1 MATARKIAQ
10 QLAAMAELQ
19 DSLNAHVHVQWRAQ
33 NHQYYRAIWVECAE
47 LLDHFGWKWWKHQ
60 TADLEQVKLE
70 IVDIWHFG
78 LSQLIRDG
86 LLDAHNADG
95 GVVAAVVDGL
105 SHAPRGDFRA
115 AVEALALQT
124 LSGRA
129 FPVAAF
135 VDVMA
140 ALPIDFDELYRI
152 YIGKNVL
159 NNFRQA
165 NGYKSG
171 TYAKVWQGRE
181 DNEHLFELVGTL
193 DDTSDSFAADLY
205 RALDARYAASRRS

>member
-1 MATARKIAQ
+1 MTIARKVEQ

-19 DSLNAHVHVQWRAQ
+19 DALNANVHPQWRDQGHA
-33 NHQYYRAIWVECAE
+33 YYRAIWVECAE

-60 TADLEQVKLE
+60 STDLEQVKLE

-78 LSQLIRDG
+78 LSQLIREG
-86 LLDAHNADG
+86 RMDAGRVDAS
-95 GVVAAVVDGL
+95 VVASFERMASVP
-105 SHAPRGDFRA
+105 ARDFRD
-115 AVEALALQT
+115 AVETLAGAVLAQ
-124 LSGRA
+124 RD

-135 VDVMA
+135 VELMA
-140 ALPIDFDELYRI
+140 ALPLDLDELYRI

-171 TYAKVWQGRE
+171 TYIKVWLGRE
-181 DNEHLFELVGTL
+181 DNEHLFELVGEL
-193 DDTSDSFAADLY
+193 DDASGSFPDELY
-205 RALDARYAASRRS
+205 RALESRYAATKRA